1 MGTKPLDGVLVVAL
15 EQAVAAPIT
24 SGRLAAAGARV
35 IKVERPE
42 GDFARDYDVAA
53 GGVSSYFAWAN
64 AGKESIALD
73 LRKEADVAVMWAM
86 LEQADVFIQ
95 NLAVGAIDRLGFGAD
110 ALHERNPRLII
121 CDLSGYGPDGPY
133 ATMKAYDL
141 LVQAESGVIS
151 ISGAPPELGRIG
163 VSMVDATT
171 GLNATIGVL
180 EALHRQQRTGEG
192 AHITTSLFESMANLM
207 TVPLLHHDYLDN
219 APTQAGLAHPSV
231 APYGAFESADGQ
243 RVLISIQSD
252 REWRDLCGGVL
263 DQPDLGTDERFATNI
278 DRVANRT
285 ETDQVVQD
293 GFDHL
298 PWSEL
303 EDRLRATRIAYG
315 LINDV
320 AGVSVHP
327 QMRRVTLEHE
337 HGLVAVPA
345 PPVRNDWLDLSEPAR
360 LPALDEHGAALRA
373 EFAPQASD

>member
-24 SGRLAAAGARV
+24 TGRLAAAGARV

-73 LRKEADVAVMWAM
+73 LRDDADVQVMWSM
-86 LEQADVFIQ
+86 LEQADVFVQ
-95 NLAVGAIDRLGFGAD
+95 NLAVGAIDRLGFSAA
-110 ALHERNPRLII
+110 ALHERNPGLVI

-133 ATMKAYDL
+133 ASMKAYDL
-141 LVQAESGVIS
+141 LVQAESGLIS

-163 VSMVDATT
+163 VSLVDATT
-171 GLNATIGVL
+171 GLNAAIGVL

-192 AHITTSLFESMANLM
+192 AHLTTSLFESMANLM
-207 TVPLLHHDYLDN
+207 TVPLMHHDYLDN

-231 APYGAFESADGQ
+231 APYGAFESGDGQ

-252 REWRDLCGGVL
+252 REWRDLCSGVM

-278 DRVANRT
+278 ARVANRSD
-285 ETDQVVQD
+285 TDGVVQQA
-293 GFDHL
+293 FDHL
-298 PWSEL
+298 DWSDL
-303 EDRLRATRIAYG
+303 EQRLQSTRIAYG

-320 AGVSVHP
+320 AGVSQHP

-337 HGLVAVPA
+337 HGTVDIPA
-345 PPVRNDWLDLSEPAR
+345 PPVRNDWYEPER
-360 LPALDEHGAALRA
+360 LPALNEHGAALRQ
-373 EFAPQASD
+373 EFGH